1 MAHQCLG
8 RTDEAHQC
16 LGRAERWLEEIEKK
30 PAPSDPRLTWAAWSD
45 ERVEVAQLFREA
57 EALLNGNPADK

>member
-16 LGRAERWLEEIEKK
+16 LGRAERWLEDIEKK
-30 PAPSDPRLTWAAWSD
+30 PEPSDPRLTWAAWS
-45 ERVEVAQLFREA
+45 ERVEGAHLRREA
-57 EALLNGNPADK
+57 EALLNGNLADK